1 MRSRGSIFIISAPS
15 GAGKTTLCK
24 EVVRL
29 LPNLRFSVSYTTR
42 QPRDG
47 EINGEDYNF
56 IDEKRFREMIEDG
69 EFVEWAE
76 VHGNYYGTS
85 RKVLNDI
92 IESGFDVIL
101 DIDVQGA
108 AQIKKNLEG
117 GVYIFVLP
125 PTMEELRRRLDMRGQ
140 NSPEEIQRR
149 LGRSLDEIR
158 EYKNYDYVIVNDI
171 FEEALTALKSIIIAE
186 GKKVKR
192 IDHSWIERTFIE
204 HSSEVWKSS
213 NLPH

>member
-1 MRSRGSIFIISAPS
+1 MRSRGNIFIISAPS

-24 EVVRL
+24 EVVKL

-56 IDEKRFREMIEDG
+56 IDEKRFREMIADG
-69 EFVEWAE
+69 AFAEWAE

-85 RKVLNDI
+85 KEALNAI
-92 IESGFDVIL
+92 IESGQDVIL

-108 AQIKKNLEG
+108 AQIKKNIEG

-125 PTMEELRRRLDMRGQ
+125 PSIEELRRRLDIRGQ
-140 NSPEEIQRR
+140 NPPEEIQKR
-149 LGRSLDEIR
+149 LKRAVEEIK

-171 FEEALTALKSIIIAE
+171 FAEALTALKSIIIAE
-186 GKKVKR
+186 GKRVKK
-192 IDHSWIERTFIE
+192 IDDSWVRETF
-204 HSSEVWKSS
+204 
-213 NLPH
+213 NLNVA

>member
-1 MRSRGSIFIISAPS
+1 MLMRSRGSIFIISAPS

-24 EVVRL
+24 EVVKL

-56 IDEKRFREMIEDG
+56 IDEKRFRKMIEDG

-85 RKVLNDI
+85 GKVLNDM
-92 IESGFDVIL
+92 IESGLDVIL

-125 PTMEELRRRLDMRGQ
+125 PTMEELRRRLDIRGQ
-140 NSPEEIQRR
+140 NSPDEIRRR
-149 LGRSLDEIR
+149 LKRALDEIR

-171 FEEALTALKSIIIAE
+171 FEEALTALRSIIIAE

-192 IDHSWIERTFIE
+192 IDDSWVRRTF
-204 HSSEVWKSS
+204 
-213 NLPH
+213 NLNVA

>member
-1 MRSRGSIFIISAPS
+1 MRSIGSIFIISAPS

-24 EVVRL
+24 EVVKL

-42 QPRDG
+42 KPRDG
-47 EINGEDYNF
+47 EVNGEDYNF
-56 IDEKRFREMIEDG
+56 IDEKRFREMIKDG

-92 IESGFDVIL
+92 IESGLDVIL

-125 PTMEELRRRLDMRGQ
+125 PTMEELRRRLDIRGQ
-140 NSPEEIQRR
+140 NSTEEIQRR
-149 LGRSLDEIR
+149 LRRALDEIR

-192 IDHSWIERTFIE
+192 IDDSWVRRTFKLN
-204 HSSEVWKSS
+204 VA
-213 NLPH
+213 